1 MDPAKAIDKL
11 FEEFIEPAEL
21 EQANTIQFKE
31 DLLYNYRV
39 NQYYERNENIFKKM
53 TQDYVKAGKPR
64 ISPAEAIYFT

>member
-39 NQYYERNENIFKKM
+39 NQYYERNERIFKIM
-53 TQDYVKAGKPR
+53 T
-64 ISPAEAIYFT
+64 